1 MCTILL
7 NQYYW
12 VQKPT
17 YLITFRLRIILLL
30 TITAGFSFYNF
41 WHFSLAI
48 LLISVS
54 QRLGVLLLGLGVLLE
69 IAKVVEGDDHIEKSD
84 GESVAI

>member
-1 MCTILL
+1 MHYIL

-12 VQKPT
+12 VQKTT
-17 YLITFRLRIILLL
+17 YLITFRFGISIL
-30 TITAGFSFYNF
+30 TITAGFSFYHF
-41 WHFSLAI
+41 CHFSLAI
-48 LLISVS
+48 LLTKVA

-69 IAKVVEGDDHIEKSD
+69 IAEVVEGDDHIENSD